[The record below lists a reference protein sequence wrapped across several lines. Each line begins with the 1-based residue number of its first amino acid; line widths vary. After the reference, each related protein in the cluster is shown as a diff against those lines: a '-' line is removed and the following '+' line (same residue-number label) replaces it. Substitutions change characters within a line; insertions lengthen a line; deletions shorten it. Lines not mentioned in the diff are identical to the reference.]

1 MSLWRR
7 ASRGKCSSVDF
18 EWNPVELDRQLAR
31 AFACWRAWRLRRR
44 EPDQESDTDDNP
56 LGIFRAIT
64 GQTLFRRIG
73 ELPEFDPLREPLRRW
88 VYRLAEQR
96 IDHDVL
102 TRLTRERQLIRHPA
116 DAPRQAG
123 LSIDEML
130 KRSLADAPRRELW
143 MRLLLDSSRPVSEVT
158 VELWQRRS
166 EIARRLGLSAPAS
179 IESPASN
186 VHDLGV
192 ELAATLRD
200 RIHELELKSPA
211 DYLEKALG
219 QDIPGNWPGRL
230 SPQRMLDY
238 FRDGALLASL
248 DLRAPPLPQALGPAS
263 FCRALGILGAAW
275 LEALA
280 PTDQPFV
287 VAHDPYGL
295 QRHAAGALF
304 SLLPLNARFLT
315 RHLEVATHAV
325 PDVQR
330 RLAQLW
336 LLELAVTAF
345 RVQLRRYALQGE
357 RAFREAFYELGHRDL
372 ELTLRPELAGALFSP
387 GIEDEQHLAGLLLA
401 AQRAEQLLEAH
412 DEDWFRNPRAIE
424 QLRAEAHQPP
434 SVHVEPEVLAAASSV
449 TTTRLQRLLR

>member
-1 MSLWRR
+1 MF
-7 ASRGKCSSVDF
+7 RGIS
-18 EWNPVELDRQLAR
+18 
-31 AFACWRAWRLRRR
+31 
-44 EPDQESDTDDNP
+44 
-56 LGIFRAIT
+56 
-64 GQTLFRRIG
+64 
-73 ELPEFDPLREPLRRW
+73 ELPEHDPLRAPVRRW

-96 IDHDVL
+96 INHEVL
-102 TRLTRERQLIRHPA
+102 TRLTRERRLLRHPQ
-116 DAPRQAG
+116 DAPRQVG

-130 KRSLADAPRRELW
+130 KRSLTDAPRREVW
-143 MRLLLDSSRPVSEVT
+143 MRLLLECGRPASEVT

-179 IESPASN
+179 IESPATN
-186 VHDLGV
+186 AHDLAV
-192 ELAATLRD
+192 ELAASLRE
-200 RIHELELKSPA
+200 RVAELELRSLA
-211 DYLEKALG
+211 DYVEKALG
-219 QDIPGNWPGRL
+219 QDVPGSWPGRL

-238 FRDGALLASL
+238 FRDGALLSSL
-248 DLRAPPLPQALGPAS
+248 DLRAPPLPEALGAAS
-263 FCRALGILGAAW
+263 FCRALGLLGAAW

-315 RHLEVATHAV
+315 RHLDVATHAV
-325 PDVQR
+325 ADVQR

-336 LLELAVTAF
+336 LLELMATAF
-345 RVQLRRYALQGE
+345 RVQLRRGALDGE
-357 RAFREAFYELGHRDL
+357 RAFREGFHELGHRDL
-372 ELTLRPELAGALFSP
+372 TLTLPPELAGAIFAP
-387 GIEDEQHLAGLLLA
+387 GVEDEQHLAGLLLG

-434 SVHVEPEVLAAASSV
+434 SAHVEPELLATAAAV
-449 TTTRLQRLLR
+449 TTKRLQRLLR

>member
-1 MSLWRR
+1 M
-7 ASRGKCSSVDF
+7 DF

-31 AFACWRAWRLRRR
+31 AFASWRAWRLRRR
-44 EPDQESDTDDNP
+44 EPDQESEEEDNP
-56 LGIFRAIT
+56 LGIFRSIT
-64 GQTLFRRIG
+64 GQTLFRG
-73 ELPEFDPLREPLRRW
+73 LSELPEHDPLRVPMRRW

-96 IDHDVL
+96 INHDVL
-102 TRLTRERQLIRHPA
+102 TRLTREQKLTRHPP

-123 LSIDEML
+123 LSIEAML
-130 KRSLADAPRRELW
+130 KHSLTDAPRRDVW
-143 MRLLLDSSRPVSEVT
+143 MRLFLQSSRPVSEVA
-158 VELWQRRS
+158 VELWQRRG
-166 EIARRLGLSAPAS
+166 EIARRLGLSEPAS

-186 VHDLGV
+186 IHELGV

-200 RIHELELKSPA
+200 RVRELELRSPA
-211 DYLEKALG
+211 DYIEKVLG

-238 FRDGALLASL
+238 FRDGALLSSL
-248 DLRAPPLPQALGPAS
+248 ELRAPPLPEALGAAS

-287 VAHDPYGL
+287 IAHDPYGL

-315 RHLEVATHAV
+315 RHLEVATYAV
-325 PDVQR
+325 ADVQR
-330 RLAQLW
+330 RLAQVW
-336 LLELAVTAF
+336 LLEVSVTAF
-345 RVQLRRYALQGE
+345 RVQLRRYALGGE
-357 RAFREAFYELGHRDL
+357 RAFREAFHELGHRDL
-372 ELTLRPELAGALFSP
+372 DLTLPPELAGALFSL
-387 GIEDEQHLAGLLLA
+387 GVEDEQRLAGLLLG
-401 AQRAEQLLEAH
+401 AQRAEHLLETH

-434 SVHVEPEVLAAASSV
+434 TAHVEPEALAAALTV
-449 TTTRLQRLLR
+449 TTRRLGHLLR

>member
-1 MSLWRR
+1 LSLWRE
-7 ASRGKCSSVDF
+7 ASRGKCRGVDF

-31 AFACWRAWRLRRR
+31 AFASWRAWRLRRR
-44 EPDQESDTDDNP
+44 DPSQESDDEDNP
-56 LGIFRAIT
+56 LGIFRTVT
-64 GQTLFRRIG
+64 GQSLFRGIG
-73 ELPEFDPLREPLRRW
+73 ELPEHDPLRAPMRRW

-96 IDHDVL
+96 INHDVL
-102 TRLTRERQLIRHPA
+102 TRLTQERRLIRHPS

-123 LSIDEML
+123 LSSEEML
-130 KRSLADAPRRELW
+130 KRSLTDAPRRDLW
-143 MRLLLDSSRPVSEVT
+143 MRLFLECSRPVSEVT

-166 EIARRLGLSAPAS
+166 EIARRLGLSTPAS
-179 IESPASN
+179 IESPAAN
-186 VHDLGV
+186 VHELAV

-200 RIHELELKSPA
+200 RVRELELRSPA

-219 QDIPGNWPGRL
+219 QDIAGNWPGRL
-230 SPQRMLDY
+230 SPQRMLDF
-238 FRDGALLASL
+238 FRDGALLSSL
-248 DLRAPPLPQALGPAS
+248 DLRAPPLPEALGAAS

-287 VAHDPYGL
+287 IAHDPYGL

-315 RHLEVATHAV
+315 RHLEVGTYAV
-325 PDVQR
+325 ADVQR

-345 RVQLRRYALQGE
+345 RVQLRPYALGREQG
-357 RAFREAFYELGHRDL
+357 FREAFHELGHRDL
-372 ELTLRPELAGALFSP
+372 DLTLPREVTGALFSP
-387 GIEDEQHLAGLLLA
+387 GIEDEQHLAGLLMA
-401 AQRAEQLLEAH
+401 AQRAEQLLETH

-434 SVHVEPEVLAAASSV
+434 VAHVAPEELAAALSV
-449 TTTRLQRLLR
+449 TTKRLQRLLR

>member
-1 MSLWRR
+1 M
-7 ASRGKCSSVDF
+7 DF

-31 AFACWRAWRLRRR
+31 AFATWRAWRLRRS
-44 EPDQESDTDDNP
+44 EPDPESEDEDNP
-56 LGIFRAIT
+56 LGIFRAVT
-64 GQTLFRRIG
+64 GQTLFRGIG
-73 ELPEFDPLREPLRRW
+73 ELPEHDPLRAPMRRW

-96 IDHDVL
+96 INHEVL
-102 TRLTRERQLIRHPA
+102 TRLTREQKLLRHPP
-116 DAPRQAG
+116 DAPRQVG
-123 LSIDEML
+123 VSVEDLL
-130 KRSLADAPRRELW
+130 KRSLTDAPRRDVW
-143 MRLLLDSSRPVSEVT
+143 MRLFLQSSRPVSEVT

-166 EIARRLGLSAPAS
+166 ELAQRLGLSSPAS
-179 IESPASN
+179 IESPATN
-186 VHDLGV
+186 IHELGV
-192 ELAATLRD
+192 QLAASLRD
-200 RIHELELKSPA
+200 RVQELELRSPA
-211 DYLEKALG
+211 DYLDKALG

-238 FRDGALLASL
+238 FRDGALLSSL
-248 DLRAPPLPQALGPAS
+248 DLRAPPLPEALGAAS

-287 VAHDPYGL
+287 IAHDPYGL

-304 SLLPLNARFLT
+304 SMLPLNARFLT
-315 RHLEVATHAV
+315 RHLEVATHAAA
-325 PDVQR
+325 DVQR

-345 RVQLRRYALQGE
+345 RVQLRRCALAGE
-357 RAFREAFYELGHRDL
+357 RAFREAFHELGHRDL
-372 ELTLRPELAGALFSP
+372 DLTLPPETAGALFSP

-401 AQRAEQLLEAH
+401 AQRAELLLETH

-434 SVHVEPEVLAAASSV
+434 SAHVEPEVLSAALTV
-449 TTTRLQRLLR
+449 TTKRLQRLLR